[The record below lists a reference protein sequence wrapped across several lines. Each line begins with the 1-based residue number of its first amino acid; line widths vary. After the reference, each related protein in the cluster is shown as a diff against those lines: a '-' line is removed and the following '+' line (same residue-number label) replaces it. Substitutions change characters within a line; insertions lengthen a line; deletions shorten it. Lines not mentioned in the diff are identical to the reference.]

1 MQSYSGATVI
11 SATFRNLRTLSLP
24 RHHCLF
30 QPRPR
35 SARFPGNQ
43 NNTAGAVRVPKY
55 DRYILSQLLVLFGF
69 FSLVL
74 VSVYWVNRAVILF
87 DQLIADGQSAGVFVE
102 FTALSLPNVIRLVL
116 PMAAFVAT
124 VYATNRLAS
133 ESELVVIQATGFSS
147 WRMARPVL
155 FFGLF
160 VALLMAALV
169 HVLVP
174 TSRGQLAERQAE
186 IANNITSRFLT
197 EGRFLHPADGI
208 TFYIRQI
215 SPEGEL
221 RDVFLS
227 DARNPG
233 ERTTYT
239 ATRAFLVRQE
249 TGPKLVMFDGAAQ
262 TLSAETERLFTTAF
276 SDFSY
281 DIGALITAR
290 EFAMT
295 DIRHYPTPALFAP
308 TPEILEITGR
318 SPAEFTYEAN
328 LRIAQPFMALVAAL
342 IGFATLITGSF
353 SRFGVW
359 RQILVAVG
367 LLIVVQVLETVAAG
381 AARKDAALWPLVYV
395 PILVGLAITAAL
407 LWYADRPFLFTRRR
421 RVNGTAEAAA

>member
-1 MQSYSGATVI
+1 M
-11 SATFRNLRTLSLP
+11 P
-24 RHHCLF
+24 R
-30 QPRPR
+30 
-35 SARFPGNQ
+35 
-43 NNTAGAVRVPKY
+43 Y
-55 DRYILSQLLVLFGF
+55 DRYILAQLLVLFGF

-124 VYATNRLAS
+124 VYATNLLAS
-133 ESELVVIQATGFSS
+133 ESELVVIQATGFSA

-155 FFGLF
+155 VFGLF

-174 TSRGQLAERQAE
+174 VSRGQLAERQAE
-186 IANNITSRFLT
+186 IANNITTRFLT
-197 EGRFLHPADGI
+197 EGQFLHPAKGI
-208 TFYIRQI
+208 TFYIREI

-227 DARNPG
+227 DARNPDQ
-233 ERTTYT
+233 RTTYT
-239 ATRAFLVRQE
+239 AARAFLVRQD

-262 TLSAETERLFTTAF
+262 TLSAETERLFNTAF

-281 DIGALITAR
+281 DIGALISTTTFAR
-290 EFAMT
+290 T
-295 DIRHYPTPALFAP
+295 DIRHYPTPVLFAP
-308 TPEILEITGR
+308 TPEILEVTR
-318 SPAEFTYEAN
+318 STRAEFIYEAN
-328 LRIAQPFMALVAAL
+328 LRIAQPFTALVAAL
-342 IGFATLITGSF
+342 IGFATLLTGGF

-359 RQILVAVG
+359 RQVLLAVG
-367 LLIVVQVLETVAAG
+367 LLIFIQVVEAAAAG
-381 AARKDAALWPLVYV
+381 AARKDAALWPLVYL
-395 PILVGLAITAAL
+395 PIAIGLALSAML

-421 RVNGTAEAAA
+421 RVDVTSEAAT